1 MAGNHA
7 PQPKSRAIFL
17 SVFRRARRLSS
28 AHPRLPSAN
37 RRRHSQ
43 PPVPQRGEDSAMESP
58 AHIPAFPLA
67 LPLAAGGSSSA
78 EQPSPVGADVAP
90 GPESQSS
97 RPSSTAGATSS
108 TTSSD
113 SSSPAP
119 PRKKKAWKRQYLGTW
134 SHTEQAGLKSP
145 KDMAKAEFGEVLMRV
160 FASVF
165 AAPAGEGAR
174 AVCESERA

>member
-1 MAGNHA
+1 
-7 PQPKSRAIFL
+7 
-17 SVFRRARRLSS
+17 
-28 AHPRLPSAN
+28 
-37 RRRHSQ
+37 
-43 PPVPQRGEDSAMESP
+43 MESP

-67 LPLAAGGSSSA
+67 LPLAAAGSSSA
-78 EQPSPVGADVAP
+78 EQPSPVGADVAR
-90 GPESQSS
+90 GPESQSP
-97 RPSSTAGATSS
+97 RPSSSAGATSS

-119 PRKKKAWKRQYLGTW
+119 ARKKRAWKRQCLGTW

-145 KDMAKAEFGEVLMRV
+145 KDMAKAEFGEVLMRA

-174 AVCESERA
+174 AACETERA